1 VTVKPS
7 VPKAPPADPASDAV
21 RLPPEEAPCPRGGE
35 IEDVRLAMRGDRPA
49 FDRLVLSCQ
58 DDVVS
63 AASYYLGNEEDG
75 ADAAQEAFL
84 KAYRALPG
92 FRLGSS
98 FKTWVLRIALNTAK
112 SLRMRGRAKK
122 RGGGARR
129 APGGPEGAG
138 PDEIPGPEASSSPSA
153 LLERKEVKEALERA
167 IVELE
172 HEAREVIVLRDLA
185 GRSYEEISAA
195 LDLPL
200 GTVKSR
206 VHRAR
211 LELQKK
217 LAPYL

>member
-1 VTVKPS
+1 VTVKPG
-7 VPKAPPADPASDAV
+7 VPRAPAAEPAGTAG
-21 RLPPEEAPCPRGGE
+21 RGPIPLHPSSGAE
-35 IEDVRLAMRGDRPA
+35 IEDVRLAAQGDRTA
-49 FDRLVLSCQ
+49 FDRLVLACQ

-63 AASYYLGNEEDG
+63 AASYYLGNDEDG

-98 FKTWVLRIALNTAK
+98 FKTWVIRIALNTAK
-112 SLRMRGRAKK
+112 SIRMRGRAKK

-129 APGGPEGAG
+129 APGPGDEAGGVEIAGPEV
-138 PDEIPGPEASSSPSA
+138 SSSPSA
-153 LLERKEVKEALERA
+153 LLERKEIKEALEKA

-172 HEAREVIVLRDLA
+172 HEAREVIVLRDLS
-185 GRSYEEISAA
+185 GRSYEEIAAA

>member
-1 VTVKPS
+1 MTVKPS
-7 VPKAPPADPASDAV
+7 APKADAAAQEAVLPAP
-21 RLPPEEAPCPRGGE
+21 APCRPGGE
-35 IEDVRLAMRGDRPA
+35 VEDVRLAMLGDRRA

-63 AASYYLGNEEDG
+63 AAAYYLGNDEDG

-112 SLRMRGRAKK
+112 SLRTRGRAKK

-129 APGGPEGAG
+129 AQESPEGGGPA
-138 PDEIPGPEASSSPSA
+138 EIPGSEASSSPSA
-153 LLERKEVKEALERA
+153 LLERKEVKEALEKA

-172 HEAREVIVLRDLA
+172 HEAREVIVLRDLS
-185 GRSYEEISAA
+185 GRSYEEIAAA

-217 LAPYL
+217 LTPYL

>member
-1 VTVKPS
+1 
-7 VPKAPPADPASDAV
+7 
-21 RLPPEEAPCPRGGE
+21 
-35 IEDVRLAMRGDRPA
+35 MGDG
-49 FDRLVLSCQ
+49 L
-58 DDVVS
+58 DDVV
-63 AASYYLGNEEDG
+63 AAARSGDREAFAALVRATYDRTYTLAYRLTGSEED
-75 ADAAQEAFL
+75 ARDVVQDTYL
-84 KAYRALPG
+84 RAYRALPG

-129 APGGPEGAG
+129 EPGYPEGG
-138 PDEIPGPEASSSPSA
+138 EPGEIPGSEASSSPSA
-153 LLERKEVKEALERA
+153 LLERKEIKEALERA

-172 HEAREVIVLRDLA
+172 HDAREVIVLRDLS
-185 GRSYEEISAA
+185 GRSYEEIAAA

-217 LAPYL
+217 LTPYL